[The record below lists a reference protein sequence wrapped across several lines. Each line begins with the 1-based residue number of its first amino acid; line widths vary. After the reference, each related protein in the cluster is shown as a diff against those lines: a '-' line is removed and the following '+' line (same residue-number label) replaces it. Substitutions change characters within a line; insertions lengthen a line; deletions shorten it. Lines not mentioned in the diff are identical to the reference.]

1 VLVNH
6 GAATGRQLLALAQRI
21 QQSVHEK
28 FGVRLEPEPVIV
40 A

>member
-6 GAATGRQLLALAQRI
+6 GRATGAQLLALAGRVRD
-21 QQSVHEK
+21 SVLAA

-40 A
+40 